1 MAEVIGDT
9 GVPCP
14 WIVGVDDRDPSD
26 IQIDMPARF
35 SVNAEMLTILME
47 PTHPTPRPYP
57 YAIVHLSPYETAE
70 LKKLLMREL

>member
-1 MAEVIGDT
+1 MAEVVGNT

-14 WIVGVDDRDPSD
+14 WIGEGDADPSD
-26 IQIDMPARF
+26 IQIDMAARV
-35 SVNAEMLTILME
+35 SVNAEMLTISVE
-47 PTHPTPRPYP
+47 PTHPTLRPYP